1 MSGGMKERLCRGLE
15 KVLTVKPCELP
26 AAAGGILL
34 FFLLF
39 LAYSMLRPV
48 RETMGIAGGV
58 QNLQWLFTA
67 TFAASMGIQFLFGW
81 ISSKVR
87 RKAIL
92 PWTYGFFILNLV
104 VFAALVLACPENI
117 WMARSFY
124 VWLSVFNL
132 LTVSVAWSVLS
143 DVMKSGQMK
152 RLFALIASGSSLGA
166 IVGPAVTAALAGVA
180 GHLWL
185 FLAAAVLLAL
195 AMLAGMHLHRWRDR
209 TSPGGA
215 GEGIPLPPGCRERP
229 LGGNPFAGA
238 SSVFR
243 SPFLMGIGL
252 FIILLAGTNTFLY
265 FELMSVVASSFPD
278 PVSQTQVF
286 GVLDVVVQGCTMLLQ
301 VFLAGRIVRKFGLA
315 ALLAAVPVL
324 ISLGFVWMAFAPVFA
339 VVAMVMAVRRIG
351 EYGMVRPGREM
362 LNSVL
367 SPEEKYKA
375 KSFIDTVLYRGG
387 DAVSAW
393 LKSFFNVLGSHSPWA
408 MLAGAAISLLWAV
421 TGFLLADRFRKI
433 AGVQGKE

>member
-1 MSGGMKERLCRGLE
+1 MSSGMKERLCRSLE
-15 KVLTVKPCELP
+15 KVLHAETRELP

-67 TFAASMGIQFLFGW
+67 TFAASIGGQFLFGW
-81 ISSKVR
+81 VSSKVR

-92 PWTYGFFILNLV
+92 PWTYGFFILNLA
-104 VFAALVLACPENI
+104 VFAALVLACPGNV
-117 WMARSFY
+117 WTARSFY

-143 DVMKSGQMK
+143 DVMKPGQMK
-152 RLFALIASGSSLGA
+152 RLFALVASGSSLGA
-166 IVGPAVTAALAGVA
+166 MAGPAVTAALAGVA
-180 GHLWL
+180 GLLWL
-185 FLAAAVLLAL
+185 FLAAAVFLAL
-195 AMLAGMHLHRWRDR
+195 AMLAGMYLHRWRDGN
-209 TSPGGA
+209 SPEDAETGVR
-215 GEGIPLPPGCRERP
+215 LPADCRERP

-238 SSVFR
+238 SAVFR

-278 PVSQTQVF
+278 PVRQTQVF

-315 ALLAAVPVL
+315 ALLAVVPVL

-339 VVAMVMAVRRIG
+339 VVAVVMAVRRIG

-367 SPEEKYKA
+367 SP
-375 KSFIDTVLYRGG
+375 
-387 DAVSAW
+387 
-393 LKSFFNVLGSHSPWA
+393 
-408 MLAGAAISLLWAV
+408 
-421 TGFLLADRFRKI
+421 
-433 AGVQGKE
+433 